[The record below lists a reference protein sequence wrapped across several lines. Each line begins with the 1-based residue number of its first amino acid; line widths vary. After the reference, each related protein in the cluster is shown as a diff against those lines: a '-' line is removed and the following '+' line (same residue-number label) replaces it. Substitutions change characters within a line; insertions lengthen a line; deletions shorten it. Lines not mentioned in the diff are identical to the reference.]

1 MPQGLSDTINLIAS
15 VISIVG
21 GAISIGGALYKWL
34 SPSRARGRSDRAN
47 NPTYPPTVAGQM
59 SQAHTPANRSAKARK
74 IPHPVILWFSAG
86 GLLAV
91 TIYAI
96 ELLVNYTQSGYQST
110 GVPAGSPLVAV
121 NAALLVVALVCVI
134 VVAIGMAVTAYR
146 AQAPLWLA
154 TGILALVVSLCT
166 IGIFSI
172 VAFAPGV
179 FYGLYGP
186 DEQASGSPYRR

>member
-34 SPSRARGRSDRAN
+34 GSSRASGLADPAN
-47 NPTYPPTVAGQM
+47 TPTYPPTVAGQAP
-59 SQAHTPANRSAKARK
+59 QARTPANRSSRARK
-74 IPHPVILWFSAG
+74 IPHPAILWFSVG

-91 TIYAI
+91 IAYAI
-96 ELLVNYTQSGYQST
+96 ELLVNYAQSGYQST

-121 NAALLVVALVCVI
+121 NAVLIIVALVCVI
-134 VVAIGMAVTAYR
+134 VVAVGMAVTAYR

-154 TGILALVVSLCT
+154 IGILALVVSLCT
-166 IGIFSI
+166 IGIFSV

-186 DEQASGSPYRR
+186 DERDSVSSNRR